1 MQKMS
6 HDDGKKIQ
14 LRELQH
20 AHAAVA
26 QFIIEQRQRNAAIII
41 IITAATIMATV
52 GNGKGMGA

>member
-1 MQKMS
+1 ME
-6 HDDGKKIQ
+6 KIQ

-20 AHAAVA
+20 VHAAVA